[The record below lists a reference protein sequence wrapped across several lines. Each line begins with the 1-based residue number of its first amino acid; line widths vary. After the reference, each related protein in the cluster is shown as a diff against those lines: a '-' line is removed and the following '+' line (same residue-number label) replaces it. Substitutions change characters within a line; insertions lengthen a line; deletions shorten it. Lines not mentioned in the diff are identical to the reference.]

1 MLIGNVYI
9 LKPSSWTLSRSN
21 PKLLRFSITKIPQS
35 SFVIALVIEGKQLSS
50 KELSIRMKELMING
64 TNDISTSIN
73 ETYIVGT
80 GI

>member
-9 LKPSSWTLSRSN
+9 LKPLSWTLSRSN